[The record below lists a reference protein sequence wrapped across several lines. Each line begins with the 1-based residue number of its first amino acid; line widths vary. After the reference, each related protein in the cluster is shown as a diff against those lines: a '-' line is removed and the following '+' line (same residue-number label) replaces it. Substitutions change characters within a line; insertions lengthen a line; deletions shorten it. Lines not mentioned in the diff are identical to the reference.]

1 MTNPNTTLADE
12 LEADRGANREL
23 DARVAVALY
32 DDSGHAD
39 ARDNTTARLPSASD
53 GCAAG
58 TYWISSFSGLSLRT
72 APDYTSDRTLKRLA
86 LAALRTPAPAPVGGD
101 VVGLLNAILDAQNA
115 QPYRGWNIT
124 KLNKAVDAAREH
136 LGLPSIRELNPDIAA
151 MQDHAR
157 ANKDA
162 IQSALQSL
170 PAPAQGD
177 DVVELDWATA
187 FEKAAAKTARLEQE
201 LNIANADHIALWLEA
216 NTIPDEPMSQCI
228 SWLACRIVEAHERAL
243 AAMPPKVEAPAEDEV
258 RELVHKLRGVAA
270 YSAVDVPVLKQ
281 AADMLECLSHPT
293 ADAVA
298 VERWRPIETAPK
310 DGSRFLV
317 WEKHYG
323 IRIGRCKE
331 RADHDDWLSYMD
343 AFNGSSKGGPRA
355 THWMPLPTP
364 PAAIRAGGH
373 P

>member
-1 MTNPNTTLADE
+1 MTNPNTALAQE
-12 LEADRGANREL
+12 LEANRPDDFDGDNAHLIACIDALL
-23 DARVAVALY
+23 DLDDAKALVPNGLGKGSHAYRLLSAAR
-32 DDSGHAD
+32 H
-39 ARDNTTARLPSASD
+39 RIPINNPS
-53 GCAAG
+53 
-58 TYWISSFSGLSLRT
+58 
-72 APDYTSDRTLKRLA
+72 
-86 LAALRTPAPAPVGGD
+86 PAPVGGD

-228 SWLACRIVEAHERAL
+228 SWLACRIVEAHERAI
-243 AAMPPKVEAPAEDEV
+243 AAMQD
-258 RELVHKLRGVAA
+258 G
-270 YSAVDVPVLKQ
+270 
-281 AADMLECLSHPT
+281 
-293 ADAVA
+293 DAVLA
-298 VERWRPIETAPK
+298 ERERCAQIVDDAGMSYAGLRE
-310 DGSRFLV
+310 GVIISR
-317 WEKHYG
+317 
-323 IRIGRCKE
+323 I
-331 RADHDDWLSYMD
+331 S
-343 AFNGSSKGGPRA
+343 
-355 THWMPLPTP
+355 
-364 PAAIRAGGH
+364 AAIRAGGDA
-373 P
+373 

>member
-1 MTNPNTTLADE
+1 MTDETT
-12 LEADRGANREL
+12 
-23 DARVAVALY
+23 
-32 DDSGHAD
+32 
-39 ARDNTTARLPSASD
+39 
-53 GCAAG
+53 
-58 TYWISSFSGLSLRT
+58 
-72 APDYTSDRTLKRLA
+72 
-86 LAALRTPAPAPVGGD
+86 RTPAPAPVGGD

-243 AAMPPKVEAPAEDEV
+243 AAMQGGDAVLKASITVDDPSVPISIDAEAIAEAV
-258 RELVHKLRGVAA
+258 RGV
-270 YSAVDVPVLKQ
+270 VGMDIDLRVIEPG
-281 AADMLECLSHPT
+281 EE
-293 ADAVA
+293 DA
-298 VERWRPIETAPK
+298 
-310 DGSRFLV
+310 GQ
-317 WEKHYG
+317 
-323 IRIGRCKE
+323 
-331 RADHDDWLSYMD
+331 
-343 AFNGSSKGGPRA
+343 
-355 THWMPLPTP
+355 
-364 PAAIRAGGH
+364 
-373 P
+373 

>member
-1 MTNPNTTLADE
+1 MTDNTALAQE
-12 LEADRGANREL
+12 LETLRSRETQMLGAAISRRNWQDVEAAYNQLRDRQDGPIA
-23 DARVAVALY
+23 AV
-32 DDSGHAD
+32 
-39 ARDNTTARLPSASD
+39 
-53 GCAAG
+53 
-58 TYWISSFSGLSLRT
+58 
-72 APDYTSDRTLKRLA
+72 
-86 LAALRTPAPAPVGGD
+86 LRTPAPAPVGGD

-243 AAMPPKVEAPAEDEV
+243 AAMQ
-258 RELVHKLRGVAA
+258 GG
-270 YSAVDVPVLKQ
+270 
-281 AADMLECLSHPT
+281 
-293 ADAVA
+293 DAVLA
-298 VERWRPIETAPK
+298 ERERCAKIAEAIPTDWR
-310 DGSRFLV
+310 DGTQP
-317 WEKHYG
+317 G
-323 IRIGRCKE
+323 P
-331 RADHDDWLSYMD
+331 LSAYRH
-343 AFNGSSKGGPRA
+343 ACREIA
-355 THWMPLPTP
+355 
-364 PAAIRAGGH
+364 AAIRGGA
-373 P
+373 